1 MAKPKAKTFRATL
14 ERLRSD
20 LGWVIVRLPF
30 DVRETWGTGRLKVC
44 GEVNGV
50 SFRTSLFPQKD
61 GGHFILVNNK
71 IQKAARIFLG
81 NTAGFRLELDT
92 EPRVVAVPPEFELM
106 LRQSRKVRAFFE
118 SLTFSYRKAIS
129 TWVSEP
135 KSVASRRRRAEQ
147 IAERLLETMEAEH
160 RICPQPGSPRRMDA
174 HDAPAAARRIDGDL
188 LLPQSGKPRAAAPED
203 VGDGKAS
210 GGEIHSPLRRMRC
223 IQLPVLRRN
232 GKAIGC
238 LPVVTLKSIAS
249 R

>member
-30 DVRETWGTGRLKVC
+30 DVRKTWGTGRLKVF

-129 TWVSEP
+129 TWISEP

-147 IAERLLETMEAEH
+147 IAERLLETMEAEQELPPLIQTAFA
-160 RICPQPGSPRRMDA
+160 RN
-174 HDAPAAARRIDGDL
+174 PAAREGWTRMTPRQRRGELMAIFYYRNPESRARRL
-188 LLPQSGKPRAAAPED
+188 QKTLEMAKQVAERS
-203 VGDGKAS
+203 
-210 GGEIHSPLRRMRC
+210 IHRSEE
-223 IQLPVLRRN
+223 
-232 GKAIGC
+232 
-238 LPVVTLKSIAS
+238 
-249 R
+249 